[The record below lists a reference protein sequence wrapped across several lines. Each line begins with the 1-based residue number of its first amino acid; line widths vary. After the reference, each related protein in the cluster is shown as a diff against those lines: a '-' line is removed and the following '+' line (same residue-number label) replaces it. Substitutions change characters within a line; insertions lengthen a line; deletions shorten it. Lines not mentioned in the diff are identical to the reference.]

1 MRAANETVS
10 RYCDP
15 LPNHAVPRRGQMRA
29 AINRIAKR
37 ERQDPDGEFRIDDSE
52 DAITAGELLD
62 GLEQLRG
69 LPRCERLTAEI
80 ELARGG

>member
-1 MRAANETVS
+1 MHAANETVN

-15 LPNHAVPRRGQMRA
+15 IPNHAVPRRVQMRA
-29 AINRIAKR
+29 AINRIAER

-52 DAITAGELLD
+52 EGVTAGELLD
-62 GLEQLRG
+62 GLEQLSR
-69 LPRCERLTAEI
+69 LPRCEQLEAEI